1 MAAPK
6 DFATAMAWSCPTC
19 GRSYPR
25 EFAVCPLDATPQGSG
40 VMRATDPQIGVV
52 IGRTYKIVR
61 VLGQGGMAR
70 LYEAEHL
77 RIDARFAAKIIHDD
91 LAREP
96 SLLARFEREAHAA
109 GRIRSD
115 HVVRIVDV
123 LRTQD
128 ERPCIVTELLEGE
141 DLQARLDRVGKLS
154 VAEAI
159 PIVRQ
164 LCRGVA
170 AAHAV
175 GVVHRDLKPSNVFLC
190 QREGTPLVKVFD
202 FGVAKIEDDEKLTR
216 TGAVMGTTTYMAPEQ
231 ARRAAD
237 AGPLADV
244 YSIGAILYHMLAGE
258 PPYGN
263 LPAVSRFALLLSEEP
278 ARPRSIEGS
287 IPPGVEAVI
296 QHAMARDTGSRIA
309 SALELERQLAVFED
323 APAVIVQSE
332 IPREI
337 FPASEVSAQTIA
349 LKARLA
355 RPAAC
360 FVAAASSVA
369 AGAWLAALLG
379 TLLGPT
385 RRGERTLLAIIAI
398 AAIISIATLHVR
410 ALRASWQSSPAV
422 SRYIAPYARA
432 LLAGVT
438 TFGAL
443 ELVQL
448 GWFSLAHATPLGVA
462 IRLIG
467 AGIATV
473 LGLGWQRWRLH
484 ARLGRWIG

>member
-1 MAAPK
+1 ME
-6 DFATAMAWSCPTC
+6 WSCPTC

-40 VMRATDPQIGVV
+40 AKSADPQIGVV

-109 GRIRSD
+109 GRIRSE

-141 DLQARLDRVGKLS
+141 DLQVRLDRVGKLS

-258 PPYGN
+258 PPYGS

-278 ARPRSIEGS
+278 ARPRAINPA
-287 IPPGVEAVI
+287 IPAGVEAVI
-296 QHAMARDTGSRIA
+296 QHAMARDTASRV
-309 SALELERQLAVFED
+309 SSVLELERQLAVFED
-323 APAVIVQSE
+323 AQSS
-332 IPREI
+332 IPREV
-337 FPASEVSAQTIA
+337 FPAGEVSAQTIA

-360 FVAAASSVA
+360 GVAAGSSIA
-369 AGAWLAALLG
+369 TGAWLAALLG
-379 TLLGPT
+379 SLLGPT
-385 RRGERTLLAIIAI
+385 TRGERTLLAIIAI
-398 AAIISIATLHVR
+398 AAIIGVAALHVR

-422 SRYIAPYARA
+422 SRYIASFARA
-432 LLAGVT
+432 LLGGVT

-443 ELVQL
+443 VLVQL
-448 GWFSLAHATPLGVA
+448 GWFSIMHGTPFGMAVC
-462 IRLIG
+462 LIG
-467 AGIATV
+467 AGIGAV
-473 LGLGWQRWRLH
+473 LGLGWRRWRLH